1 MAEGKKKVV
10 MLIQRSPLN
19 TIMGA
24 EALRQSVGLTV
35 ADLDLT
41 VVLLDAAA
49 WLAVPLSPEVVGGGD
64 IKKPL
69 DTLPMLKARVVV
81 ESQSLERYGIDRDR
95 VRKDIG
101 IIDSREVVSEITE
114 AQAVIAF

>member
-1 MAEGKKKVV
+1 
-10 MLIQRSPLN
+10 
-19 TIMGA
+19 
-24 EALRQSVGLTV
+24 
-35 ADLDLT
+35 
-41 VVLLDAAA
+41 
-49 WLAVPLSPEVVGGGD
+49 
-64 IKKPL
+64 
-69 DTLPMLKARVVV
+69 MLKARVVV